1 MSTVKLMDDGSPN
14 SRPEG
19 TQRARGAPMR
29 ALAGYRGVLAI
40 REARVLIGASA
51 VSQVGDWL
59 YNAALLAYVF
69 SATHSAV
76 WVGAATI
83 CRLLP
88 YVLLAPLGGT
98 IADRYPRRMVLMIG
112 SLLRLALMLVLA
124 AVVAGHGP
132 VALTIG
138 IVAAASA
145 AGSAERPAALSLL
158 PRLVGEGRIGPAT
171 ALLHTVQDLAV
182 VIGPAIG
189 ALLLAVASAP
199 AAFLANAGTFA
210 VATLLFS
217 TLGDH
222 MVRTTAS
229 HDVKT
234 TVATGLRTAR
244 TTRFVIP
251 LTVIVAMVE
260 FTYGAQ
266 TVQLV
271 IYASRSLDLG
281 KGGYGLLLAA
291 SGLGGLWSAVFN
303 GQLATSRNLTLVV
316 VGAAALACAAQFVYA
331 STDVRSLALLVTVAG
346 GAGLVCSEVVAE
358 TVLAR
363 VTPRNTLGRIAGLF
377 DASSIAAMVGGAV
390 LASILVKAT
399 SLQSSFWVLGAV
411 TLLVAVVA
419 SSRGL
424 RGLDKASQ
432 TRTEALASR
441 LAIIERLPI
450 TQGTPQLVLEQL
462 ASSSQVCPL
471 PAGVDVVVQ
480 GSAAHA
486 FYAVVEGRVVV
497 HRGGDVRAHLGA
509 GDSFG
514 ERGLL
519 DNAPRNATVTTET
532 ATTVLRIDGGVLLE
546 VLEQAPMLTT
556 ALDRSNGGRPF
567 VEVPADERQLV
578 DDPRWAPA

>member
-1 MSTVKLMDDGSPN
+1 MT
-14 SRPEG
+14 
-19 TQRARGAPMR
+19 

-51 VSQVGDWL
+51 VSQMGDWL

-69 SATHSAV
+69 QATHSAV
-76 WVGAATI
+76 WVGAATL

-88 YVLLAPLGGT
+88 YVLLGPLGGA
-98 IADRYPRRMVLMIG
+98 IADRYPRRIVLMVG
-112 SLLRLALMLVLA
+112 SLLRLGLMLVLA
-124 AVVAGHGP
+124 ALVAGHGP

-138 IVAAASA
+138 IVAVASA

-158 PRLVGEGRIGPAT
+158 PRLVGEGRIGPAN

-199 AAFLANAGTFA
+199 AAFLANAATFA
-210 VATLLFS
+210 VAALLFS

-222 MVRTTAS
+222 TVRRTGS
-229 HDVKT
+229 SENKT
-234 TVATGLRTAR
+234 STRTGLRTAR

-251 LTVIVAMVE
+251 LTVIAAMVE

-271 IYASRSLDLG
+271 VYASRNLG
-281 KGGYGLLLAA
+281 LGTGGYGLLLAA
-291 SGLGGLWSAVFN
+291 SGAGGLISAVFN
-303 GQLATSRNLTLVV
+303 GQLATSRRLTLVV
-316 VGAAALACAAQFVYA
+316 LSSSLLACASQFVYA
-331 STDVRSLALLVTVAG
+331 STDVLVLALVVSVAG
-346 GAGLVCSEVVAE
+346 GAGLVCCEVVAE

-363 VTPRNTLGRIAGLF
+363 VTPRETLGRIAGLF

-390 LASILVKAT
+390 LASILVQVI
-399 SLQSSFWVLGAV
+399 SLRSSFWILGAAAV
-411 TLLVAVVA
+411 VVVLVAC
-419 SSRGL
+419 SQGL
-424 RGLDKASQ
+424 RGLDEASQ
-432 TRTEALASR
+432 RRTEALASR
-441 LAIIERLPI
+441 LAIIGRLPI

-480 GSAAHA
+480 GAPAHA

-497 HRGGDVRAHLGA
+497 HRDRDVRAHLGP
-509 GDSFG
+509 GGSFG

-532 ATTVLRIDGGVLLE
+532 ETTVLRIDGGVLLD

-556 ALDRSNGGRPF
+556 ALDRSNGGRPL
-567 VEVPADERQLV
+567 VELPPEERQPV
-578 DDPRWAPA
+578 DDPRWAPP

>member
-1 MSTVKLMDDGSPN
+1 MKAV
-14 SRPEG
+14 
-19 TQRARGAPMR
+19 AA
-29 ALAGYRGVLAI
+29 YRGVLEI

-59 YNAALLAYVF
+59 YNAALLGYVF
-69 SATHSAV
+69 TATHSAV
-76 WVGAATI
+76 WVGAATL

-88 YVLLAPLGGT
+88 YVLLGPLGGAV
-98 IADRYPRRMVLMIG
+98 ADRHPRRTVLVVG
-112 SLLRLALMLVLA
+112 SLLRLAIMLVLA
-124 AVVAGHGP
+124 AVVAGHAP

-158 PRLVGEGRIGPAT
+158 PRLVGEGRIGPAN

-189 ALLLAVASAP
+189 ALLLAVFSAP
-199 AAFLANAGTFA
+199 AAFLVNAATFA
-210 VATLLFS
+210 VAALLFS
-217 TLGDH
+217 TLGTH
-222 MVRTTAS
+222 MVRSTGSRDDDGAAA
-229 HDVKT
+229 K
-234 TVATGLRTAR
+234 GLRTAR

-271 IYASRSLDLG
+271 IYASRSLHLG
-281 KGGYGLLLAA
+281 TGGYGLLLAA
-291 SGLGGLWSAVFN
+291 SGAGGLISAVFN
-303 GQLATSRNLTLVV
+303 GQLATSRRLTLVV
-316 VGAAALACAAQFVYA
+316 VSAAVLACASQFVYA
-331 STDVRSLALLVTVAG
+331 STGVLAVALLLTVAS

-363 VTPRNTLGRIAGLF
+363 VTPRDTLGRIAGFF
-377 DASSIAAMVGGAV
+377 DASSVAAMVGGAV

-399 SLQSSFWVLGAV
+399 SLESSFWILGGV
-411 TLLVAVVA
+411 TVGVALVAA
-419 SSRGL
+419 SRGL
-424 RGLDKASQ
+424 PGLDEASQ
-432 TRTEALASR
+432 QRTEALASR
-441 LAIIERLPI
+441 LRIVERLPI

-462 ASSSQVCPL
+462 ASSSEVCPL

-480 GSAAHA
+480 GSPAHA
-486 FYAVVEGRVVV
+486 FYAVADGGLVV
-497 HRGGDVRAHLGA
+497 HRGGDVLAHLGP

-519 DNAPRNATVTTET
+519 DNAPRNATVTTE
-532 ATTVLRIDGGVLLE
+532 ADTTVLRIDGGVLLE

-556 ALDRSNGGRPF
+556 ALDRSNGGRPLPD
-567 VEVPADERQLV
+567 VTAEERQLV
-578 DDPRWAPA
+578 DDPSWAPV